1 MRARA
6 AQILRYIVICLDF
19 VHCFMTTAAAFP
31 RSIRNYGMPSSDMSV
46 ASLWTMTVLR
56 KASLALAFTLSVI
69 ATGYAQSIAPFDRL
83 AGQWSGSGTI
93 ELSNGTHESIRCRAA
108 YDALHDQRK
117 LQLNIRC
124 ASESFNFDLRA
135 SATIP
140 AARLVATGASRPA
153 TSAARFPARP
163 KAIVSR
169 SWPDRRLLPQV

>member
-69 ATGYAQSIAPFDRL
+69 ATGSAQSIAPFDRL

-135 SATIP
+135 SAH
-140 AARLVATGASRPA
+140 
-153 TSAARFPARP
+153 
-163 KAIVSR
+163 
-169 SWPDRRLLPQV
+169 

>member
-1 MRARA
+1 
-6 AQILRYIVICLDF
+6 
-19 VHCFMTTAAAFP
+19 
-31 RSIRNYGMPSSDMSV
+31 MPSSDMSV

-93 ELSNGTHESIRCRAA
+93 ELSNGTHEFIRCRAA

-135 SATIP
+135 SAHYSGGSISGNWSESTRNVGGTISGKAEGDRFQVVARSSSF
-140 AARLVATGASRPA
+140 AASLTVVTHGGRQSVIIRSQDSQASVRGASINL
-153 TSAARFPARP
+153 
-163 KAIVSR
+163 KR
-169 SWPDRRLLPQV
+169 S